1 MSTEGAQAQSVA
13 QALESIHRTASLF
26 EQISGWFIQLRD
38 VAPLLA
44 LSEEHREE
52 LRAGMELS
60 GWSSDDDGD
69 WWCTFED
76 LVDYSRN
83 LQEQVDSLLT
93 AIVSA
98 NWHESS
104 SARLAEQATL
114 TASLRQELDDLA
126 GTSNVDERLLELA
139 KKAIDLSIAAPEDAI
154 MQARRAKDYITDIL
168 RGKGQTTTDAIRD
181 VSDQIARSY
190 LYLINALGNVAAH
203 EQADRLTKEDALVAA
218 TALVRVLKWWQDTG

>member
-1 MSTEGAQAQSVA
+1 
-13 QALESIHRTASLF
+13 
-26 EQISGWFIQLRD
+26 
-38 VAPLLA
+38 
-44 LSEEHREE
+44 
-52 LRAGMELS
+52 
-60 GWSSDDDGD
+60 
-69 WWCTFED
+69 
-76 LVDYSRN
+76 
-83 LQEQVDSLLT
+83 
-93 AIVSA
+93 
-98 NWHESS
+98 
-104 SARLAEQATL
+104 
-114 TASLRQELDDLA
+114 
-126 GTSNVDERLLELA
+126 LELA